1 MDVANVRIR
10 ARVIPDGA
18 EGCQNLLSR
27 SQPELLEEFE
37 VVSSQIL
44 AVLLQESVLFV
55 RQGDVAELCRDES
68 VHMRATDDSRNSNG
82 KAKHSLRI
90 CSSSHLKAALESL
103 LSGVLLVKA

>member
-1 MDVANVRIR
+1 MDVTNVGIR
-10 ARVIPDGA
+10 AGVIPDGA

-37 VVSSQIL
+37 VISSQIL

-68 VHMRATDDSRNSNG
+68 VHMRNG
-82 KAKHSLRI
+82 QFK
-90 CSSSHLKAALESL
+90 EEQ
-103 LSGVLLVKA
+103 